1 MPREQRNVG
10 ASVRARL
17 LARSRTEGADYQILL
32 TRYAL
37 ERLLYR
43 LSVSEYNRHFIL
55 KGALLFVTWLQDPFR
70 PTRDLDL
77 LGYGSNSPEALA
89 HTFQAICQAQV
100 PDDGVV
106 FDSAGLTAAPIR
118 EDIDYGGVR
127 VRTQAT
133 IDGARVPI
141 QIDVG
146 FGDIITPAVVEI
158 DYPALLDSPAPR
170 IRAYPAE
177 TVIAEKFEAM
187 VVLGI
192 ANSRLKDFYDLW
204 FISRSFSFDLLT
216 LSGAIQRTF
225 ERRETPLPRAMP
237 TGLTEEYAVQ
247 WNPRWKAFLKRE
259 RMQAAPDNLAAVIAD
274 LSAFLF
280 PLIRTPITASN
291 WPPGG
296 PWRLK
301 TVQLDRLA
309 SAALGTLSA

>member
-1 MPREQRNVG
+1 MPREQRNMG

-17 LARSRTEGADYQILL
+17 LTRSRAEGADYQILL

-55 KGALLFVTWLQDPFR
+55 KGAFLFVTWLADPFR

-89 HTFQAICQAQV
+89 NTFRAICMASV

-106 FDSAGLTAAPIR
+106 FDSNGLTAAPIR
-118 EDIDYGGVR
+118 EDMDYGGVR

-146 FGDIITPAVVEI
+146 FGDIITPAPIEI
-158 DYPALLDSPAPR
+158 SYPALLDAPAPR

-187 VVLGI
+187 VALGI

-204 FISRSFSFDLLT
+204 FISRSFAFDLLT

-225 ERRETPLPRAMP
+225 ERRETPVPDALP
-237 TGLTEEYAVQ
+237 TGLTNEYAAQ

-259 RMQAAPDNLAAVIAD
+259 RMQAAPENLAEVIAD
-274 LSAFLF
+274 LSGFLF
-280 PLIRTPITASN
+280 PLINSPAAASN
-291 WPPGG
+291 WLPGG
-296 PWRLK
+296 PWSPK
-301 TVQLDRLA
+301 TAQLDRSA
-309 SAALGTLSA
+309 SAAFGTASV